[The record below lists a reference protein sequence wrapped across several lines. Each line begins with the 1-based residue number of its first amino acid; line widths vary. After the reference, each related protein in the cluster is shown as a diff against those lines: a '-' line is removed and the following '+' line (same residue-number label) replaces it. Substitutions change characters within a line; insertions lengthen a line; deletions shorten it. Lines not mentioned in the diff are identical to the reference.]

1 MSYRSLACKLLVQGL
16 PKESDHRIW
25 ICPAKIQA
33 IARPDCPTLLV
44 RLGRT
49 ETKRRIKH
57 AGQSKT

>member
-1 MSYRSLACKLLVQGL
+1 MSYRTLACKLLLQGL
-16 PKESDHRIW
+16 PKEPDHRTW
-25 ICPAKIQA
+25 ISPGKTQA

-44 RLGRT
+44 RLGRA